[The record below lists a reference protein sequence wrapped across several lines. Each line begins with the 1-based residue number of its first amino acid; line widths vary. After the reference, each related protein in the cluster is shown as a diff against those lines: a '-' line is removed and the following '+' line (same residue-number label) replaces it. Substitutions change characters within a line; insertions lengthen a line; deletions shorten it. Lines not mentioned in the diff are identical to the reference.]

1 MGLRRARVQ
10 IQGTQGKAAISRR
23 LAEKY
28 PAVVEVFRI
37 RKAGKRPI
45 IHSMPAFKFSEK
57 DLRDVGYAQTV
68 LAPFIYSTH
77 HEVPLE
83 VQRLLEAANYLK
95 KTIATNFKE
104 IPAKWENADAV
115 IELYRKNLS
124 DDWVI
129 LEKKLREAQKV
140 SKLFNQRFL
149 VGYLKEIWAEKS

>member
-1 MGLRRARVQ
+1 M
-10 IQGTQGKAAISRR
+10 
-23 LAEKY
+23 
-28 PAVVEVFRI
+28 
-37 RKAGKRPI
+37 
-45 IHSMPAFKFSEK
+45 
-57 DLRDVGYAQTV
+57 RDVGYAQTV

-77 HEVPLE
+77 REVPLE
-83 VQRLLEAANYLK
+83 VQSLLEAAEYLRK
-95 KTIATNFKE
+95 KISVIYKE

-149 VGYLKEIWAEKS
+149 VGYLKEIWAGKR